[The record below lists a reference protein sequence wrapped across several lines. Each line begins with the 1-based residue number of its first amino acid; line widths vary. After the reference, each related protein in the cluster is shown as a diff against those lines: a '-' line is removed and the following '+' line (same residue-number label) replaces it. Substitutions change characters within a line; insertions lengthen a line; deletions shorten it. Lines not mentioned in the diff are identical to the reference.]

1 MTKKKMTY
9 AEATAEIEQIL
20 ARLRSDQTASIDT
33 LAADVKRATE
43 LIAYCRER
51 LYNGEADVKSQLEQ
65 E

>member
-20 ARLRSDQTASIDT
+20 ARLRSDQTANVDT

-43 LIAYCRER
+43 LIGYCRER
-51 LYNGEADVKSQLEQ
+51 LYNVEADVKSQLEQ

>member
-20 ARLRSDQTASIDT
+20 ARLRSDQTANVDT

-43 LIAYCRER
+43 LITYCRER
-51 LYNGEADVKSQLEQ
+51 LYNVEADVKSQLEQ

>member
-51 LYNGEADVKSQLEQ
+51 LYSVEADVKSQLEQ

>member
-20 ARLRSDQTASIDT
+20 ARLRSDQTANVDT
-33 LAADVKRATE
+33 LAADVKRTTE

-51 LYNGEADVKSQLEQ
+51 LYNVEADVKSQLEQ

>member
-9 AEATAEIEQIL
+9 AEAAAEIEQIL
-20 ARLRSDQTASIDT
+20 SRLKQQQAVGIDT

-43 LIAYCRER
+43 LIAYCREQ
-51 LYNGEADVKSQLEQ
+51 LYNVEQAVKAQLE

>member
-1 MTKKKMTY
+1 ML
-9 AEATAEIEQIL
+9 L
-20 ARLRSDQTASIDT
+20 ARLAVENTTYRFDKPFTYIVPDT

-51 LYNGEADVKSQLEQ
+51 LYNVEADVKSQLEQ